1 LGAAFEGHTSSFG
14 FGDWAGLGPQVADVS
29 FALAEDGLEELAVG
43 PDLDEVVGDVAAVV
57 AADGED
63 LPVDAEDPVGGDPGG

>member
-1 LGAAFEGHTSSFG
+1 
-14 FGDWAGLGPQVADVS
+14 
-29 FALAEDGLEELAVG
+29 LAEDGLEELAVG